1 MGDRL
6 KEAKQ
11 TEVVE
16 KDALSEL
23 LAMPVGGDIR
33 PVVPQTFDQVFQM
46 ADAIIAAEMVPLGL
60 KGKTDK
66 ETRSKVGICIQKG
79 LEVGFAP
86 VTSLSRIS
94 VINGRP
100 CIDCEGA
107 MAKAL
112 ESGKLE
118 YCKEHFEGQ
127 GDERTAVCILKRRG
141 VDEPMTRKFS
151 VADAK
156 RAGLWGNHKRQ
167 PWIQYP
173 QRMLPIRARA
183 WALRDLFSDVLAG
196 LHIMEEVRDIPPP
209 PDKPDTSFLDDEGVI
224 DVEPEAETEP
234 EPDKEPHP
242 YVANMERSLAE
253 CATAA
258 EVETL
263 WQEQAENRK
272 TAIEGAPEIEAQ
284 LNEMGENRLRQIA
297 SEQGPEPELGV

>member
-1 MGDRL
+1 MGQRVEKT
-6 KEAKQ
+6 KE
-11 TEVVE
+11 TEVAE
-16 KDALSEL
+16 KDVLAEL
-23 LAMPVGGDIR
+23 LTLPVGGDIR
-33 PVVPQTFDQVFQM
+33 PVVPQSFTEVFQM
-46 ADAIIAAEMVPLGL
+46 ADAIIEADMVPFGL
-60 KGKTDK
+60 QGKNPK

-112 ESGKLE
+112 ESGKME
-118 YCKEHFEGQ
+118 YCKEHFEGEK
-127 GDERTAVCILKRRG
+127 DERTAICILKRRG

-156 RAGLWGNHKRQ
+156 RAGLWGNHKKQ

-196 LHIMEEVRDIPPP
+196 LHIMEEVRDIPAAPAA
-209 PDKPDTSFLDDEGVI
+209 PDTGFLDDETVI
-224 DVEPEAETEP
+224 DVEPEEIETP
-234 EPDKEPHP
+234 EDQDLHP
-242 YVANMERSLAE
+242 YVTNMQRCLAE
-253 CATAA
+253 CASAA
-258 EVETL
+258 DVERL
-263 WQEQAENRK
+263 WQEEVENRK
-272 TAIEGAPEIEAQ
+272 VAAQ
-284 LNEMGENRLRQIA
+284 EQTVATVLEEMANKRLA
-297 SEQGPEPELGV
+297 ELTPDLTFQP